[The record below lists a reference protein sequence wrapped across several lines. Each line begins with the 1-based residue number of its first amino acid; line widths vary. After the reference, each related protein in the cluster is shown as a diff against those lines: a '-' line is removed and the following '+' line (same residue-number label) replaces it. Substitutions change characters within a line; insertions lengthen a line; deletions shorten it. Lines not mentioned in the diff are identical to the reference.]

1 MDAGAG
7 EMRDS
12 AAMPNI
18 ACAIRG
24 AASRP
29 AAARLAAALGYM
41 AMLAVLALLAG
52 CAGKMQLLEN
62 GRSHPGSWN
71 STTGYAEA
79 NIDGQLYTGTYA
91 NPPPIGIGIG
101 VGGGSWGGGFGGVG
115 VSTGTGGGGGR
126 ALLRSPDGSKVIE
139 CYFASSFGSGQGQC
153 TGLDGRRFV
162 LVIGG

>member
-1 MDAGAG
+1 
-7 EMRDS
+7 
-12 AAMPNI
+12 MPNI

-24 AASRP
+24 GTASRP
-29 AAARLAAALGYM
+29 AAARLAAAWACVAAL
-41 AMLAVLALLAG
+41 LLAG

-71 STTGYAEA
+71 SSTGYAEA
-79 NIDGQLYTGTYA
+79 TIDGQRYTGTYT

-153 TGLDGRRFV
+153 MGLDGRRFV
-162 LVIGG
+162 LVIGD

>member
-1 MDAGAG
+1 
-7 EMRDS
+7 
-12 AAMPNI
+12 MPNI

-29 AAARLAAALGYM
+29 AAVARLAAWACV
-41 AMLAVLALLAG
+41 AALLTG

-79 NIDGQLYTGTYA
+79 SIDGQLYTGTYS
-91 NPPPIGIGIG
+91 NPPPIGIGVG

-139 CYFASSFGSGQGQC
+139 CYFATSFGSGQGQC
-153 TGLDGRRFV
+153 VGLDGRRFV